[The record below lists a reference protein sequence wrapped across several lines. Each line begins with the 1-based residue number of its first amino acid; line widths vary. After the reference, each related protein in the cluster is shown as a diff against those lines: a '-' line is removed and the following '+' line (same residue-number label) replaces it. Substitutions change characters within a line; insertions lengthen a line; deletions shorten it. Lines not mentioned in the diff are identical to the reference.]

1 MMISKALIAA
11 LCLVSALGGSAMTAV
26 VVTNPPRRNAQ
37 RSAMAI
43 RMTNSAAAQ
52 TLAARLRGSDYATFN
67 RFRTCRRG
75 ALAICN

>member
-11 LCLVSALGGSAMTAV
+11 LCLVSALGG
-26 VVTNPPRRNAQ
+26 
-37 RSAMAI
+37 SAMAI